1 MKRDLYAEVS
11 ARIVA
16 ELEAGAAPWVKP
28 WSATPGANTPCNAVS
43 NRPYSGCN
51 VVLLWMAQAAGYR
64 TPRFLT
70 FKQALELGGNV
81 RKGERGTKVYFVKQ
95 LQVRDQGADDSSATR
110 LIPMMREYTVFN
122 VDQCENLPDSISTG
136 KPMRVRNPD
145 TRDELADD
153 IPALNRRGHPRGPRR
168 GLSTCRADDFIS
180 MPAFAG
186 FKGADHFYNVAFHE
200 LTHWTGHKSRL
211 DRDLKNRFGSRE
223 LRGRGTD
230 CGIGRRLPVRR
241 IWL

>member
-16 ELEAGAAPWVKP
+16 ELEAGAAPWIKP
-28 WSATPGANTPCNAVS
+28 WSASPGANTPRNAVS

-95 LQVRDQGADDSSATR
+95 LQVRDQGADDSSSTR

-122 VDQCENLPDSISTG
+122 VDQCDNLPDSINTG
-136 KPMRVRNPD
+136 KPIRVRNPD
-145 TRDELADD
+145 TRDDLAEAFLHSTGAD
-153 IPALNRRGHPRGPRR
+153 IREGHGEAYYVPSR
-168 GLSTCRADDFIS
+168 DFIS

-186 FKGADHFYNVAFHE
+186 FKGGSLLQRGVPRIDALVGPYVA
-200 LTHWTGHKSRL
+200 
-211 DRDLKNRFGSRE
+211 
-223 LRGRGTD
+223 
-230 CGIGRRLPVRR
+230 P
-241 IWL
+241 